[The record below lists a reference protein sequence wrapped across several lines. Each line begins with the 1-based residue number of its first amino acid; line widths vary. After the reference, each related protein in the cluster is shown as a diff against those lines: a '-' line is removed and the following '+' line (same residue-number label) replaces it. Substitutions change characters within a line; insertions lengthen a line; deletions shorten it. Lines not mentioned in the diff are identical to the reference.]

1 MTDLEITKLCGDA
14 MDLLREVVQVGKVHP
29 VRLGSSTAPVDHYKL
44 FDGTLYDP
52 LHDDAQA
59 MALVKKFELCIS
71 SEQDRNGKR
80 WEAGDGDGR
89 VVGESKDLNRAICLC
104 VANMQQAKA

>member
-1 MTDLEITKLCGDA
+1 MTDLEITKLCAEAMGITGWLTGDDPMVTNEA
-14 MDLLREVVQVGKVHP
+14 GEFVEP
-29 VRLGSSTAPVDHYKL
+29 
-44 FDGTLYDP
+44 YDP